1 MTSTNK
7 PGSPESVEKPKMRN
21 GEKSIESLLRKAI
34 KKILGKWENSID
46 PVKVDT
52 LKYPNIY
59 MSIRSQMI
67 SLIATDDEY
76 SGISEKD
83 IDALSDSVLASNI
96 IVFAQPLKN
105 ARKNL
110 KSYIKKRFANI
121 GNHVSGFDQKFDH
134 IVWYMDEWELSSMI
148 WTGKKRLISFI
159 SQKFSI
165 SKDILIYTNS
175 DLQSIIDK
183 VGLTTSSSL
192 YKKLSLQWATYI
204 KNGTPPDISLLEEL
218 FEYIWSNYTGLKKE
232 ICSFFDVSFSL
243 REALDMDLINRG
255 RFKKIVR
262 EEMGILWDTLLP
274 KEQKKI
280 EEAIINDDNFLISAN
295 DIDTDDIEK
304 QFNSPSMRKILTSHI
319 HGDMNITE
327 SERDNLNDTI
337 DITPTID
344 IDGNMLMHAWFIEK
358 IARESQGK
366 IKNIE
371 KFTPNAVIVFENQDG
386 NIDYLELQNVDVP
399 MSDTDD
405 IGTPGSRVG
414 MRLALRTGDKNES
427 AGTIKDTKVLSYDH
441 ANEWLLSPHLKW
453 ARVWTQEE
461 FRNKLTNDEK
471 TLSDGKNPINDADA
485 RVFDASGEEE
495 VLTMQDLKKLL
506 DEIDPDGK
514 DIPIEEGMTFSA
526 KARAD
531 DEWKINDGVWKI
543 VALTG
548 NNIAVK
554 HIRSSDPKD
563 IEQTSFKNFIDAVRG
578 QSFHRIGTLDTNEQ
592 LLAGLKLYGV
602 DDHTSIKGS
611 DLMTHVE
618 EDDGHWHHKHV
629 DKKYEFF
636 QSKEGLHIRVGGIK
650 DGFVTFG
657 EFSSSLWVAEVQ
669 KRWSDNKL
677 SEKDKKNIY
686 TWQTMSYA
694 EFLQY
699 LAREKLQATTDNL
712 LVLEADNK
720 YKPQDAHM
728 GGSLLSKLWRSWSI
742 ADIMKGFGNLT
753 HGIEHYFEKSSKLNA
768 SRFALA
774 MGKKLWLPLDIMAQ
788 LQADEVG
795 SVKEI
800 IEKYVE
806 KFRNLNWPLARNKI
820 LHIMHNKDARPEET
834 AAGILYMLKGY
845 GSLYA
850 EDIKHAQWSES
861 FINGL
866 LNSCG
871 FKTDAQRTAIKK
883 EAWAKARPTL
893 GDEANANPTEE
904 EMIWAFMK
912 LMDGD
917 YEKYPI
923 AGTIVKAMGWPSGYE
938 NAWRKDGFEWAYDKW
953 VRQAGALVNPKARA
967 DHGLS
972 ALMTHEYHTAIGSME
987 SAAGKAPSSAAIQVI
1002 PVVWALGWY
1011 SQYISSAASQ
1021 KIKWFADEKWYSFH
1035 AFGFLRNHADNETY
1049 RHVFLKALEKVG
1061 SAEEV
1066 TNTKKWIQDLQYHG
1080 HDHSDG
1086 KAKGK
1091 IVKAAVNGLAAI
1103 WRKHCDWGLHDMLQG
1118 KDMWLTEQANKDP
1131 KADEY
1136 LAKFSDNNLTAS
1148 GNDIPSHAQ
1157 WWNYEYGYV
1166 TNPIMSRVVDKKT
1179 GKKLRSLDR
1188 TLKKVSVNSHKFS
1201 FDREDMQER
1210 FWTPTVKL
1218 VQDLKDKS
1226 TDPETTRAQYLQ
1238 YRKDILEHFS
1248 KALSAQGRKDKWWLN
1263 ALKKQKY
1270 YRDFDKM
1277 GIDISVIFDDGN
1289 IEDIVE
1295 RSAEADYQRWSNKW
1309 KNTTSNVN
1317 TVESAVMGII
1327 DPKKPRP
1334 RTPSGWSTTPDVH
1347 DPDISRKPGTSPS
1360 EIIPDSTGSDSY

>member
-1 MTSTNK
+1 MTSPNK
-7 PGSPESVEKPKMRN
+7 PGSAESVEKIDPKKTQ
-21 GEKSIESLLRKAI
+21 KSLNSLLK
-34 KKILGKWENSID
+34 NSVQKSLSSSSGVID
-46 PVKVDT
+46 PVKLDT
-52 LKYPNIY
+52 IKYPRIVE
-59 MSIRSQMI
+59 SIRSQMNTI
-67 SLIATDDEY
+67 RESDDEY
-76 SGISEKD
+76 SEIDEKTIRD
-83 IDALSDSVLASNI
+83 ISDSLIRSEI
-96 IVFAQPLKN
+96 ILIWQPLKN

-110 KSYIKKRFANI
+110 KSYIQKRFPDI
-121 GNHVSGFDQKFDH
+121 ETHIPGFHKKYDQV
-134 IVWYMDEWELSSMI
+134 IWYMNEDEIARMI
-148 WTGKKRLISFI
+148 WTGKKSLTNFL

-165 SKDILIYTNS
+165 PKDILLYTDINLKKCLDRTNLS
-175 DLQSIIDK
+175 K
-183 VGLTTSSSL
+183 TSPL
-192 YKKLSLQWATYI
+192 YKKVSLQWATYI
-204 KNGTPPDISLLEEL
+204 KNGSPPDISVIEDLLA
-218 FEYIWSNYTGLKKE
+218 YIWDQNVELKKDVC
-232 ICSFFDVSFSL
+232 IFFGITFSL
-243 REALDMDLINRG
+243 REALDLHFVDEWRI
-255 RFKKIVR
+255 KKIVR
-262 EEMGILWDTLLP
+262 ESVWDTWDNLGP

-280 EEAIINDDNFLISAN
+280 REAFINDDNFIVSMN
-295 DIDTDDIEK
+295 DIDSSTIE
-304 QFNSPSMRKILTSHI
+304 QHFNTPEARKILTSLVLNS
-319 HGDMNITE
+319 MNLPE
-327 SERDNLNDTI
+327 SERVDLNSTM
-337 DITPTID
+337 DIIPKID
-344 IDGNMLMHAWFIEK
+344 IDGNILMHAGFIEK
-358 IARESQGK
+358 IARESWGR

-386 NIDYLELQNVDVP
+386 NIEYLELQNVDVP

-414 MRLALRTGDKNES
+414 IRLALRTGDKNES

-461 FRNKLTNDEK
+461 FRNKLTNDEMS
-471 TLSDGKNPINDADA
+471 LSDGKNPINDADA
-485 RVFDASGEEE
+485 RIFDASGEEE

-514 DIPIEEGMTFSA
+514 DITIEEGMTFSA
-526 KARAD
+526 KALAD

-563 IEQTSFKNFIDAVRG
+563 IEQTSFKNFVDAVRG
-578 QSFHRIGTLDTNEQ
+578 QSFHRIGTLDTDEQ

-611 DLMTHVE
+611 DLTIHVE
-618 EDDGHWHHKHV
+618 EDDGHGHHTHV

-636 QSKEGLHIRVGGIK
+636 QSKEGWHIRIGGIK

-694 EFLQY
+694 EFLWY
-699 LAREKLQATTDNL
+699 LKAQKLTATTDNL
-712 LVLEADNK
+712 LILEADNK

-742 ADIMKGFGNLT
+742 TDIMKGFGNLT

-806 KFRNLNWPLARNKI
+806 KFRNLNGPLARNKI

-834 AAGILYMLKGY
+834 AAGILFMLKGY
-845 GSLYA
+845 GHLYA

-871 FKTDAQRTAIKK
+871 FKTDAARTAIKK
-883 EAWAKARPTL
+883 EAWSKARPTL
-893 GDEANANPTEE
+893 GDEANASPTEE

-912 LMDGD
+912 LMDGG

-938 NAWRKDGFEWAYDKW
+938 NAWRKDGFEWAYDKGI
-953 VRQAGALVNPKARA
+953 RQAGALVNAKARA

-987 SAAGKAPSSAAIQVI
+987 SAAGKAPSSAVSQVI

-1086 KAKGK
+1086 EAKGK

-1136 LAKFSDNNLTAS
+1136 LAKFSDINQTAS
-1148 GNDIPSHAQ
+1148 GNDIPSNAQ
-1157 WWNYEYGYV
+1157 WWNYENGYV

-1289 IEDIVE
+1289 IDDIVE
-1295 RSAEADYQRWSNKW
+1295 RSAEADYQRWANKW
-1309 KNTTSNVN
+1309 KNTTSKVN

-1334 RTPSGWSTTPDVH
+1334 RTPSGWSTNPDFH
-1347 DPDISRKPGTSPS
+1347 DPDISRKPGQSPS
-1360 EIIPDSTGSDSY
+1360 EINPDSSGYDGD